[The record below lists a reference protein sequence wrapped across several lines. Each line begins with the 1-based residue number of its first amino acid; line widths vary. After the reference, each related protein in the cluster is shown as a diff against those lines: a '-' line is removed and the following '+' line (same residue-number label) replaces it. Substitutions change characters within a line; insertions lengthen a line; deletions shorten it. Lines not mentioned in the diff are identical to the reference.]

1 MKNIDKKVKNLLL
14 HPEKKLES
22 KLIQAVRAK
31 NGAPI
36 KIQGVG
42 NKGMPDRLCLLPG
55 GKVWFVELKK
65 PGKKPDNLQLV
76 MHRVLRNMGFNVF
89 VISNEQEL
97 KQFEN
102 EISGA

>member
-1 MKNIDKKVKNLLL
+1 MNKNVEVKVKNLQL
-14 HPEKKLES
+14 HSEKKLES
-22 KLIQAVRAK
+22 KLIRVVRAK
-31 NGAPI
+31 NGACI
-36 KIQGVG
+36 KIQGIG

-76 MHRVLRNMGFNVF
+76 MHQVLRNMGFSVF
-89 VISNEQEL
+89 VVSNEQEL

-102 EISGA
+102 GI